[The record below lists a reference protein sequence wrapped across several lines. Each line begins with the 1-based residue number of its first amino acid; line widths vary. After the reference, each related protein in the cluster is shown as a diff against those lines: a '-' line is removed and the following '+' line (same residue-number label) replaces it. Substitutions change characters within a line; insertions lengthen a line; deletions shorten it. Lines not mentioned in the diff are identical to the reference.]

1 MQDAN
6 NKIISYQLQLNINRG
21 HWTLNL
27 NQYVKVVSRRLK
39 AALFAYHV
47 FSNSKAASLAAR
59 LVESNHRP
67 HYDEEEDEDAIFAEL
82 EEEIE
87 NDSNPVIREQGLKFL
102 KEE

>member
-1 MQDAN
+1 M
-6 NKIISYQLQLNINRG
+6 
-21 HWTLNL
+21 
-27 NQYVKVVSRRLK
+27 NQYVKVVSRHFK
-39 AALFAYHV
+39 AVHFAYHV

-59 LVESNHRP
+59 LVESNHRR
-67 HYDEEEDEDAIFAEL
+67 HYDDEEDEDAIFAEL